1 MDLLRTETLADLTE
15 NAKKRNEAS
24 MSVLNDFT
32 DDFLQAAK
40 EAHTYRTMRHI
51 CTPEASHVEIIE
63 AAQTGAT
70 SGTKFARDVLL
81 LASNS
86 YLDLCNEPEL
96 KQAAAEAVLKWGTG
110 SGGARLTTGN
120 KTPHEELENTLA
132 HFKGEEAAITF
143 ATGYMANVGTISALA
158 SKQVYK
164 AGSKNAAGVIRA
176 DDEQSECIVFSD
188 ELNHASIIDGIRLS
202 KAKCYVYKHNDMVDL
217 QRAIGEARAAFT
229 GDVRKLIV
237 TDAVFSMD
245 GDLAN
250 LPELQKIAKANNCL
264 LMIDEAHSTG
274 VLGKTGRGLAEHFN
288 DKGIPCDHADVT
300 LGTMSKAIG
309 CEGGFV
315 VGKKSLIEFLKNK
328 ARSFIFSTS
337 MSPAMAQAACNNLK
351 FIEQH
356 PERVQQLQ
364 KNVMFF
370 CEALEKAGVC
380 TNRFGRLSD
389 LGEARLSDLGE
400 AGLSDLEKSKSV
412 YLEQHSAIVPIV
424 IGDEAA
430 ALNASAKL
438 QEMGILIPAIR
449 YPTVAKGQ
457 ARLRASIMATHTHK
471 DLLLAANAIADVLKN

>member
-1 MDLLRTETLADLTE
+1 
-15 NAKKRNEAS
+15 
-24 MSVLNDFT
+24 MSVLNNFT

-40 EAHTYRTMRHI
+40 EAHTYRSMRHI
-51 CTPEASHVEIIE
+51 CTPEASHVEITGS
-63 AAQTGAT
+63 AQT
-70 SGTKFARDVLL
+70 RNVLL

-120 KTPHEELENTLA
+120 KTPHEDLETALA

-158 SKQVYK
+158 SKQ
-164 AGSKNAAGVIRA
+164 IRTTCV
-176 DDEQSECIVFSD
+176 SECIVFSD

-202 KAKCYVYKHNDMVDL
+202 KAKCYVYKHNDMADL
-217 QRAIGEARAAFT
+217 QRLIEEARGEFAYKSAELSD
-229 GDVRKLIV
+229 GNDKKYSARYLIV

-288 DKGIPCDHADVT
+288 DRGIPCEHADVT
-300 LGTMSKAIG
+300 VGTLSKSVG

-315 VGKKSLIEFLKNK
+315 VGSRQLIEFLKNK
-328 ARSFIFSTS
+328 ARSFIFTTA

-364 KNVMFF
+364 DNVKFF
-370 CEALEKAGVC
+370 CDALVKAGAVSSISQLDTC
-380 TNRFGRLSD
+380 
-389 LGEARLSDLGE
+389 E
-400 AGLSDLEKSKSV
+400 
-412 YLEQHSAIVPIV
+412 SAIVPII
-424 IGDEAA
+424 IGDEAKALAASA
-430 ALNASAKL
+430 AL
-438 QEMGILIPAIR
+438 QERGILIPAIR

-457 ARLRASIMATHTHK
+457 ARLRASIMATHTQEE
-471 DLLLAANAIADVLKN
+471 LQMAADAISEILKC